1 MSAIALNCLQ
11 IPTSPI
17 KYAMTAIIVTA
28 LIVSVSKMDVF
39 YDQKTG
45 MLKNLGTSPDETI
58 LPAWLAM
65 TIMGHVAYVMSSLI
79 SAFDDRGH

>member
-1 MSAIALNCLQ
+1 MQ

-28 LIVSVSKMDVF
+28 LIVSVSKLDVF

-65 TIMGHVAYVMSSLI
+65 TIMGHIVYVMYSLI
-79 SAFDDRGH
+79 SVYEQKS